1 MGKLT
6 LRVFMLEQRA
16 RDTVLD
22 LKKEED
28 REREKGAEGASGT
41 EVY

>member
-1 MGKLT
+1 
-6 LRVFMLEQRA
+6 MLEQRA

-22 LKKEED
+22 LKKEEEG
-28 REREKGAEGASGT
+28 ERGKGAEGASGT